1 MNPHPVLLLKPVF
14 HFLDR
19 MIHDH
24 GDAFYMVFVYVAVP
38 LIAWILGRRSGRKK
52 TKARHT
58 FILVI
63 RPPAQPPALPPVI
76 RWEFEP
82 PSDDDSGPFGG
93 V

>member
-1 MNPHPVLLLKPVF
+1 MNSRPVLLLQPVF
-14 HFLDR
+14 HFIDR
-19 MIHDH
+19 MIQEH
-24 GDAFYMVFVYVAVP
+24 GDVLYMLFVYVAIP
-38 LIAWILGRRSGRKK
+38 LLAWMLGRRSQRKK

-63 RPPAQPPALPPVI
+63 RPPAQPPALPPVM

-93 V
+93 L

>member
-1 MNPHPVLLLKPVF
+1 MNSHPVLLLKPAF

-19 MIHDH
+19 MIHEH
-24 GDAFYMVFVYVAVP
+24 GNTFFMLFVYVAVP

-63 RPPAQPPALPPVI
+63 RPPAQPPALPPVF

-93 V
+93 L